1 MNFLI
6 LKIISLF
13 IDFILVNIGI
23 NAIINLKIQ
32 INYYIDDINIL
43 IESVPKIYNMR
54 LILN

>member
-43 IESVPKIYNMR
+43 IESVPKIRNMR

>member
-43 IESVPKIYNMR
+43 IESVPKICNMR

>member
-13 IDFILVNIGI
+13 IDFILVSIGI

-43 IESVPKIYNMR
+43 IESVPKICNMR